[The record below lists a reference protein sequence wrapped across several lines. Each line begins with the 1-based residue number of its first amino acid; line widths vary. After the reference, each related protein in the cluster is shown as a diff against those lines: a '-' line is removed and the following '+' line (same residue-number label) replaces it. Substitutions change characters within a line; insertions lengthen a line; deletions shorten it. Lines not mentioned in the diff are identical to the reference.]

1 MNAEHWR
8 AFIDSLEGEKGL
20 PEEINRLL
28 EPDKD
33 VWREGDKIACI
44 TNLLPNQVPQWD
56 IVSKFRSGYGYM
68 IGMKVSRLYIGSR
81 AESRQIPDL
90 KERVKELLRDAMD
103 AQMILGP
110 DADESDYELA
120 NAFRAL
126 CAEVNP

>member
-1 MNAEHWR
+1 MSIEKHK

-20 PEEINRLL
+20 PERVHRLL

-33 VWREGDKIACI
+33 VWQEGDKIACI

-68 IGMKVSRLYIGSR
+68 IGMKVSGLYIGSR

-90 KERVKELLRDAMD
+90 KEKVKELMRDAMD
-103 AQMILGP
+103 MVQGY
-110 DADESDYELA
+110 DESDSEMI
-120 NAFRAL
+120 AFRAL
-126 CAEVNP
+126 CAPEVKP